1 MEHAVT
7 LLGPP
12 HLHLL
17 AHRQAVLHRA
27 SPPEVFRAIVSE
39 RQEQQEEQQEQQEQ
53 EQQEQQE
60 QQQQQEEQ
68 HEEVQQEQR
77 RTGTRTSAGFG
88 PGQWD
93 YRVFEP

>member
-1 MEHAVT
+1 MRSPC
-7 LLGPP
+7 LGPRISICLP
-12 HLHLL
+12 IARPYCTGH
-17 AHRQAVLHRA
+17 
-27 SPPEVFRAIVSE
+27 PEVFRAIVSE